1 MIYNRLHCV
10 VPQIMSDWYGVDG
23 LLIVWV
29 LCVCVV
35 NLKTF
40 VSCLILLETWKH
52 STQPEHCR
60 RGWRCHV
67 FMFKWH
73 TNLHPF

>member
-29 LCVCVV
+29 LCVCC
-35 NLKTF
+35 KPEDF
-40 VSCLILLETWKH
+40 CLLSGSLGNLETL
-52 STQPEHCR
+52 
-60 RGWRCHV
+60 
-67 FMFKWH
+67 H
-73 TNLHPF
+73 TTRAL